1 MDQTVVQ
8 KYLSPLLV
16 KDLFTSEEEALRE
29 LVLSYISRKV
39 TELSSGVQNLEE
51 KYKMNFLQ
59 FQNFVQKEIQLSQKA
74 NLEEKKK
81 ISQSIMTH
89 EDDLLEWKAK
99 REILES
105 WLELREGLG

>member
-1 MDQTVVQ
+1 MDQAVVQ

-16 KDLFTSEEEALRE
+16 KDLFTSEEEAMRE

-39 TELSSGVQNLEE
+39 AELSIGVESLEE
-51 KYKMNFLQ
+51 KYQMNYLQ
-59 FQNFVQKEIQLSQKA
+59 FQSFIQKEIQFSKKA
-74 NLEEKKK
+74 TLEEKKNLSK
-81 ISQSIMTH
+81 SIMAH

-105 WLELREGLG
+105 WLELREGID